1 MKLYEF
7 TQAPNPRRVRIFL
20 AEKGV
25 EVKSVQVDIVGGENL
40 ADEFKAI
47 NPRGVLPT
55 LVLDD
60 GTVIDES
67 PAICR
72 YFELTHPEPPLM
84 GTDAASQAYIASV
97 ERHMEF
103 DGIQAIGDVFRNSNP
118 AFATRRKT
126 GQSGDASIEG
136 LVEQG
141 RVGVERFFDSLNA
154 RLADSEYVAGD
165 TFTIADITA
174 LCAVDFAKW
183 IRMPLGDAREHANRW
198 HASVSARPSASA

>member
-7 TQAPNPRRVRIFL
+7 TQAPNPRRVRMFL
-20 AEKGV
+20 AEKGIEV
-25 EVKSVQVDIVGGENL
+25 ESVQVDIVGGENL
-40 ADEFKAI
+40 ADEFRAI

-72 YFELTHPEPPLM
+72 YFEMTHPEPNLM
-84 GTDAASQAYIASV
+84 GADAREQAVIASV

-103 DGIQAIGDVFRNSNP
+103 DGIQSIADVFRNSNP
-118 AFATRRKT
+118 AFKGRRNAGHT
-126 GQSGDASIEG
+126 GDELIEG

-141 RVGVERFFDSLNA
+141 KGGVERFFDALDA
-154 RLADSEYVAGD
+154 RLADREFVAGD
-165 TFTIADITA
+165 RFTIADITA
-174 LCAVDFAKW
+174 FCAVDFAKW
-183 IRMPLGDAREHANRW
+183 VRLRLGDGRPHANRW
-198 HASVSARPSASA
+198 YEAIAARPSASA